1 MAARHAAPT
10 TRRAPARREWI
21 RGVGALLLLTVL
33 VVGIPAVL
41 TAVAGVP
48 FAHGLPS
55 ASGLWARLR
64 QPDDG
69 QLLLDALLTVAW
81 GGWAAVTAAVA
92 AETVA
97 LARSSV
103 APALLGLGGLQPIA
117 GRLLASVAL
126 LLPAS
131 TVLQLAAGAGHP
143 MPAAT
148 APLHPT
154 SLAATRPATST
165 LTPTTPDRVI
175 GSASARA
182 TTEPT
187 PVTMVDALLPVYV
200 VGTDQTG
207 QRDTLWSIA
216 ERHLGNP
223 MRWHDIASLNEGRR
237 QADGGVFTDPNLIRP
252 GWRLQLP
259 AGATGLPR
267 SAVQPPAATSP
278 AAGHPPIPSVPT
290 PSPASHPSLPPVPAP
305 IVAPPDPA
313 PAVPSS
319 DGPTPNFTHARRAEP
334 LAAAPSAKTAPAER
348 QRTDTSIPLG
358 VGSEIS
364 AGLAAAV
371 LAALSMRRLQRRRR
385 YQPRDPRPAQLAGH
399 APPPP
404 TLQQL
409 VTSGLR
415 QPDFPPQAKT
425 FLAAVTARCSWDLGT
440 PGDQPATIFW
450 ADYPVLQL
458 TGDGAADVAR
468 AILTAAVVE
477 QPGTVDVLTVGSIF
491 TELFPGPEA
500 PPDLRQLASLS
511 AAAEQI
517 QLEVISRSRRLAGTD
532 FPDAAAYRAANPEDP
547 FPALLVVAHG
557 PLDTHP
563 ALAGFLADS
572 AHLDIAAL
580 ILIGAHLG
588 VAAADVNV
596 TIDVAADGT
605 PGSVRPA
612 GLAAELAGTRL
623 YRLNAAD
630 AAVLLTAG
638 VPSDLDHGDDMG
650 EVAIGA
656 GPVPAAAT
664 GDVGA
669 HQVDWTAGSA
679 ASSGGQRPP
688 IRVQLLGN
696 GPMRIWV
703 GDVEVSTGLRDS
715 GRQLLAW
722 FLLHPQGRTID
733 AAVTALWPDTPPERV
748 SQRFWTALG
757 SLRSRLNSES
767 ALSDS
772 AKLAVLS
779 KTAGSYQP
787 EPGQFDVDV
796 WTFQAALQRAADA
809 SDDAAKVAA
818 LREAISAYEGAF
830 AVDAD
835 YLWADPIRE
844 EFHHCALDA
853 HVAYAELLA
862 GLGSTDQAIATLEHA
877 RQLDPYAEDIY
888 RRLMR
893 LHHEA
898 GRTGSALQLW
908 TQLNTRLADL
918 DVDPDPETSR
928 LYRRIRGLDTGRQQ
942 QAGRPGNT
950 HPGSPKR

>member
-10 TRRAPARREWI
+10 SRRAPARREWI
-21 RGVGALLLLTVL
+21 RGVGALLVLLTL

-41 TAVAGVP
+41 AAAAGLP

-55 ASGLWARLR
+55 AARLWDRLR

-81 GGWAAVTAAVA
+81 AGWAAFTAAVA

-103 APALLGLGGLQPIA
+103 APALLGLGGLQPVA

-131 TVLQLAAGAGHP
+131 TVLQLAAGTGHP
-143 MPAAT
+143 LPATT
-148 APLHPT
+148 APLDPI
-154 SLAATRPATST
+154 SLAATRPATPT
-165 LTPTTPDRVI
+165 LTPSTTSRVL
-175 GSASARA
+175 GSAPARA

-187 PVTMVDALLPVYV
+187 PVMMVDALLPVYV
-200 VGTDQTG
+200 VGTDATG

-223 MRWHDIASLNEGRR
+223 LRWHDIARLNEGRR
-237 QADGGVFTDPNLIRP
+237 QVDGGVFTDPNLIRP
-252 GWRLQLP
+252 GWTLQLP
-259 AGATGLPR
+259 DDATGLPR
-267 SAVQPPAATSP
+267 PAVPPPAATSP
-278 AAGHPPIPSVPT
+278 AAGHPPIPSEP

-305 IVAPPDPA
+305 IVAPPDPT
-313 PAVPSS
+313 PSTPS
-319 DGPTPNFTHARRAEP
+319 PDRTTPNLTHARRAEP
-334 LAAAPSAKTAPAER
+334 PAATQSAKAASAER
-348 QRTDTSIPLG
+348 QRTATSVPLG

-371 LAALSMRRLQRRRR
+371 LAALSVRRLLRRRR
-385 YQPRDPRPAQLAGH
+385 YRPRDPRPAQLAGH
-399 APPPP
+399 APPPQ

-409 VTSGLR
+409 TTSGLR
-415 QPDFPPQAKT
+415 QPDFPPQAEA
-425 FLAAVTARCSWDLGT
+425 FFAAVTARRSWNLGT
-440 PGDQPATIFW
+440 RGDQPATIFW
-450 ADYPVLQL
+450 AEHPVLQL
-458 TGDGAADVAR
+458 TGDGAAAVAR
-468 AILTAAVVE
+468 AIVTAAVVE
-477 QPGTVDVLTVGSIF
+477 QPGTVDVLTVSSIF

-500 PPDLRQLASLS
+500 PAELRQLASLS
-511 AAAEQI
+511 AAAEQV

-547 FPALLVVAHG
+547 FPALLVIAHG

-563 ALAGFLADS
+563 ALAGLLAGH
-572 AHLDIAAL
+572 AHLDIAGL
-580 ILIGAHLG
+580 ILISAHLE
-588 VAAADVNV
+588 VTAADDDV
-596 TIDVAADGT
+596 TIDVATDGT
-605 PGSVRPA
+605 PRSIRPA
-612 GLAAELAGTRL
+612 ALADQLAGTRL
-623 YRLNAAD
+623 YRLTTAD
-630 AAVLLTAG
+630 AAVLLAAG
-638 VPSDLDHGDDMG
+638 VPSDVDDGDGVG
-650 EVAIGA
+650 EVASVA
-656 GPVPAAAT
+656 GSVLDAAT
-664 GDVGA
+664 GDVA
-669 HQVDWTAGSA
+669 ANEVDWTASSA

-703 GDVEVSTGLRDS
+703 LDVEITTGLRDS

-722 FLLHPQGRTID
+722 YFLHPQGRTID

-767 ALSDS
+767 TISDS
-772 AKLAVLS
+772 TKRAVLS
-779 KTAGSYQP
+779 KTAGAYQP

-809 SDDAAKVAA
+809 SEDAAKLAA
-818 LREAISAYEGAF
+818 LREAIHAYQGPF

-844 EFHHCALDA
+844 ELHHRALDA
-853 HVAYAELLA
+853 HVAYAELIA
-862 GLGSTDQAIATLEHA
+862 GLGGADQAIATLEHA

-893 LHHEA
+893 LHHDA
-898 GRTGSALQLW
+898 GRTESALQLW
-908 TQLNTRLADL
+908 TQLNTQLADL
-918 DVDPDPETSR
+918 DADPDPETSR
-928 LYRRIRGLDTGRQQ
+928 LYRRIRGLDNRRQPLN
-942 QAGRPGNT
+942 RPNT
-950 HPGSPKR
+950 